1 MKGLG
6 DNIYQRP
13 FVRMLAR
20 REPVYITT
28 PWPELY
34 EDLTGV
40 HFVRSSTVLR
50 TQQKN
55 IDRQSSRRWS
65 SAPTGARIVQPGYAG
80 AGFARVGIVGALER
94 QFGATGKFIFDLPFH
109 GIWAGRVNAKPL
121 AIGRPV
127 TDRAGWQA
135 SARNPLPEYIAQTAE
150 ILMETHHVVSV
161 ADVDGGNEWF
171 VGEPPPAHEQYHAG
185 EERQSGVEGK
195 SVSVRVVLG
204 GR

>member
-40 HFVRSSTVLR
+40 HFGRSSTVLR

-55 IDRQSSRRWS
+55 LDRQSSRRWS
-65 SAPTGARIVQPGYAG
+65 SAPTGARLVQ
-80 AGFARVGIVGALER
+80 
-94 QFGATGKFIFDLPFH
+94 
-109 GIWAGRVNAKPL
+109 
-121 AIGRPV
+121 IGRASCRESV
-127 TDRAGWQA
+127 WQYGLI
-135 SARNPLPEYIAQTAE
+135 S
-150 ILMETHHVVSV
+150 MV
-161 ADVDGGNEWF
+161 AVAVNI
-171 VGEPPPAHEQYHAG
+171 
-185 EERQSGVEGK
+185 K
-195 SVSVRVVLG
+195 T
-204 GR
+204 

>member
-1 MKGLG
+1 
-6 DNIYQRP
+6 
-13 FVRMLAR
+13 MLAR

-65 SAPTGARIVQPGYAG
+65 SAPTGARLVQPGSAG

-94 QFGATGKFIFDLPFH
+94 QVGATGQIIFVLPFN
-109 GIWAGRVNAKPL
+109 GICGGGVTEETLPRVGP
-121 AIGRPV
+121 
-127 TDRAGWQA
+127 
-135 SARNPLPEYIAQTAE
+135 
-150 ILMETHHVVSV
+150 
-161 ADVDGGNEWF
+161 
-171 VGEPPPAHEQYHAG
+171 
-185 EERQSGVEGK
+185 
-195 SVSVRVVLG
+195 
-204 GR
+204 